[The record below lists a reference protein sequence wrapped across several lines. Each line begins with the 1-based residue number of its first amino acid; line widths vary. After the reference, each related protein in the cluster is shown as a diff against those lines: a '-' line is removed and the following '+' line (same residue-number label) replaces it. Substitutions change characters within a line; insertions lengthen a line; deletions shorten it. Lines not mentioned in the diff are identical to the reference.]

1 MVTMAAP
8 LSTPRTSPTERDAL
22 RNVAREEPAI
32 SRRLQVSIAE
42 RCGEQLLAAFERVA
56 RAYYAT
62 K

>member
-1 MVTMAAP
+1 MATVYAER

-22 RNVAREEPAI
+22 RNVARTEP
-32 SRRLQVSIAE
+32 SRRLEVSI
-42 RCGEQLLAAFERVA
+42 GEWVGEELLLAFERVA